1 MKSYLSP
8 KVFRW
13 TESVLVCL
21 YSISKTSFLIR
32 ILKNFNDKEGTYVF
46 ASSLFTKICSFLTS
60 LILIRVLSPENFG
73 ILSYV
78 LSALAFFIPFSGGGI
93 QYSYLRFAP
102 MLSGD
107 RERNELFK
115 YSIKRGLLLTVL
127 SAVVLLVLVPWLSKP
142 VGDASV
148 LFYCALVYLF
158 SFFLIELVKTKYRV
172 AFQNKKYAGFDAK
185 LSVIV
190 LLLGCGLAYV
200 YGSLA
205 YLLVLACVPLFLA
218 LPELKF
224 KSKSSLDVPKN
235 YHSYG
240 LWVGVGAVASQLM
253 YSLDVF
259 LIGQFI
265 QDSQQVALY
274 RSASIIPLALF
285 FIPNSYITTHY
296 ADIAKHS
303 TDKNYLIQFSKDYCK
318 VFALIS
324 LLLGLLLYL
333 MSDFIVVN
341 FFGAGYADA
350 VPLFK
355 VLLIGMVGA
364 FVLRI
369 PFGNL
374 LASVGRSNWN
384 AFVAFAILVLNGVLN
399 YYALRAWGII
409 GAAIVTSGLLW
420 ISGLISLILFSRY
433 LKSLH

>member
-1 MKSYLSP
+1 M
-8 KVFRW
+8 
-13 TESVLVCL
+13 
-21 YSISKTSFLIR
+21 IR
-32 ILKNFNDKEGTYVF
+32 ILKNFKNKEGTYVF

-73 ILSYV
+73 VLSYV
-78 LSALAFFIPFSGGGI
+78 LSALAFFIPFSGGGM

-102 MLSGD
+102 MLSDD

-115 YSIKRGLLLTVL
+115 YSIKRGLLLTVF
-127 SAVVLLVLVPWLSKP
+127 SAVVLFVLVPWLNKP

-205 YLLVLACVPLFLA
+205 YLMVLACVPLFLA
-218 LPELKF
+218 LPELTF
-224 KSKSSLDVPKN
+224 ARKSSVNIPKN

-240 LWVGVGAVASQLM
+240 LWVGLGAVASQLM

-259 LIGQFI
+259 LVGQLI

-303 TDKNYLIQFSKDYCK
+303 TDKNYLIQFAKDYCK
-318 VFALIS
+318 FFSLIAG
-324 LLLGLLLYL
+324 LLGLLLYL
-333 MSDFIVVN
+333 MSDFIVVQ
-341 FFGAGYADA
+341 FFGEAYADA
-350 VPLFK
+350 VPLFQIL
-355 VLLIGMVGA
+355 VFGMVGA

-369 PFGNL
+369 PFGNM
-374 LASVGRSNWN
+374 LASVGKSIWN

-399 YYALRAWGII
+399 YYALDAWGLI

-420 ISGLISLILFSRY
+420 VSGLISLILFSRY

>member
-1 MKSYLSP
+1 MFIFNFKD
-8 KVFRW
+8 F
-13 TESVLVCL
+13 
-21 YSISKTSFLIR
+21 ILIR
-32 ILKNFNDKEGTYVF
+32 ILKNFMDKEGGYVF

-185 LSVIV
+185 LSLIV

-224 KSKSSLDVPKN
+224 TSKFSFDVPEN

-240 LWVGVGAVASQLM
+240 LWVGLGAVASQLM

-296 ADIAKHS
+296 ADISKHS
-303 TDKNYLIQFSKDYCK
+303 VDRNYLLRFSKDYCK

-341 FFGAGYADA
+341 FFGADYADA

-355 VLLIGMVGA
+355 VLLIGIVGA

-384 AFVAFAILVLNGVLN
+384 AFVAFAILVLNGILN